1 MGILPTFFSDLLGQ
15 VATLWNVETP
25 CAKGE
30 IKYECGASVKYVIM
44 WGELSSLEITAPN
57 GEIMDALNESELVKN
72 LRKGIPPNG

>member
-15 VATLWNVETP
+15 VASASCNLKP

-30 IKYECGASVKYVIM
+30 ITYECGASVEYEIL
-44 WGELSSLEITAPN
+44 WGNPTFIKITAPTWEAIN
-57 GEIMDALNESELVKN
+57 ELNESELVKN

>member
-15 VATLWNVETP
+15 VASAANNLKP

-30 IKYECGASVKYVIM
+30 ITYECGASVKYEIL
-44 WGELSSLEITAPN
+44 WGEPTSIEITAPN